1 MAKLNIPEIYR
12 AGVSKIRRLDERSV
26 WEIRKALDQ
35 AEESTSPRQN
45 GVETPRDPDSVA
57 LSAIRSV
64 ASANVDEFK
73 QIARALAGLY
83 IAKSVRD
90 VSVDDFA
97 ESVCDAM
104 ENLPQEDLR
113 LPHSER
119 EEFKEKVKI
128 LLGSNFFSVVSKAF
142 DLATDDERTFCDA
155 RILTDLRPVFGPQI
169 EEGPQAMVVLHS
181 LKLTYHQGSQKHQQ
195 FYIALDDDD
204 LKTLRKLIERAEAK
218 AKALRPAVHDIRLFG
233 IPKE

>member
-1 MAKLNIPEIYR
+1 MPKLNIPEVYR

-26 WEIRKALDQ
+26 REIRNALDQ
-35 AEESTSPRQN
+35 AEETPARTEN
-45 GVETPRDPDSVA
+45 GLEIQRDPDSVA
-57 LSAIRSV
+57 VSAMRSI
-64 ASANVDEFK
+64 ASTNVEEFK

-97 ESVCDAM
+97 EDVCDAM
-104 ENLPQEDLR
+104 EALPEEDLR

-119 EEFKEKVKI
+119 EQFRDKI
-128 LLGSNFFSVVSKAF
+128 KTLLGSEFFSIVAKAF

-155 RILTDLRPVFGPQI
+155 RIFTDLRPVFGARV
-169 EEGPQAMVVLHS
+169 EDGPDAMVVLHS
-181 LKLTYHQGSQKHQQ
+181 LRLTYHQGSQRHQQ
-195 FYIALDDDD
+195 FYVALDDGD
-204 LKTLRKLIERAEAK
+204 LKKLKKLIDRAEAK
-218 AKALRPAVHDIRLFG
+218 AKALRPAVKDIRLFG